1 MYINRYPFAGST
13 SQASSNVAMAYSC
26 LWSMADGF
34 RKIVSGSS
42 NMTQMLNQ
50 LVTRQLG
57 DDFTPT
63 AFNTGDNGP
72 DGPMIFNENGDRAV
86 GYDICLIQLHH
97 HHMIT
102 YFVH

>member
-1 MYINRYPFAGST
+1 MGWMAYLMHVSIRYPSAGNASR
-13 SQASSNVAMAYSC
+13 ASSNVAMAYSC

-57 DDFTPT
+57 DGFTPT

-86 GYDICLIQLHH
+86 GYVVASSSS
-97 HHMIT
+97 T
-102 YFVH
+102 S